1 MLTELISEWGHIS
14 CQQIS
19 LYLPYRPFDGGGG
32 GGGGGRDLNIKQV
45 GVLIVSLRG
54 VNLRFWSRLGC

>member
-19 LYLPYRPFDGGGG
+19 LYLPYRPFDLLSSRPVWGGGG
-32 GGGGGRDLNIKQV
+32 GGGEGLEYKTGR
-45 GVLIVSLRG
+45 SAH
-54 VNLRFWSRLGC
+54 RLS